1 MLNISKINALAEL
14 DRFGWDAVPSGQDEI
29 KCKCPVHEDQVASCS
44 LNVVKNVW
52 ICHASH
58 CRAHGD
64 IIALLAYIG
73 KVERKTIIADLQTR
87 YPGLAGKKTIKPD
100 RIEQWHNAIWESG
113 PLLQELYKRGVTNE
127 DIREQKIGYSLKEQ
141 RIMIPVFDK
150 ERQVIN
156 VRKYLPGAPGPD
168 KVRNISGYKSRAIY
182 LPDQLKYPT
191 LWICGGELKAL
202 VAKRFLNPSN
212 VGAITYTGAEG
223 AWHESLTDE
232 IKDKIVFI
240 CMDVDAGGREGARR
254 LAAQIYSKVK
264 AVYII
269 DLGLFLDIK
278 KYPKGDINDWVGK
291 EGAKESDF
299 ASAMKM
305 CTEYVPPYFK
315 EQNEENIVAIQCSLL
330 EARKSQTVNQKIET
344 SFVINML
351 DTENYLVPKELSISC
366 TRDASCCD
374 ACAVNSKKVD
384 DKTGLVSVTLQP
396 MNQEFLGLIGISQ
409 KKAPMKMALLDAL
422 GIPECK
428 SAKIEI
434 ISYYNVA
441 DVRLG
446 TEMDLESN
454 SGKTDLNQPAF
465 IVGLTEEQIELNI
478 PYIGTGR
485 NYPDPAKGSSV
496 LLINKLERKEDSLS
510 SFSLSEED
518 YKLLTI
524 FQI

>member
-1 MLNISKINALAEL
+1 MLNILKINALVEL
-14 DRFGWDAVPSGQDEI
+14 DRFGWDAVPSGQDEV

-64 IIALLAYIG
+64 IIALLAYIV
-73 KVERKTIIADLQTR
+73 KKERKTIIVELQTR
-87 YPGLAGKKTIKPD
+87 YPGLAGKKIIKPD
-100 RIEQWHNAIWESG
+100 RIEEWHNAVWNSG
-113 PLLQELYKRGVTNE
+113 PYLQELYKRGVTDE
-127 DIREQKIGYSLKEQ
+127 EIREQKIGYSQKEK

-150 ERQVIN
+150 EHQVVN
-156 VRKYLPGAPGPD
+156 VRKYKPGAPGPD

-182 LPDQLKYPT
+182 LIDQLKYPT

-202 VAKRFLNPSN
+202 VSKRFLNPSD
-212 VGAITYTGAEG
+212 VGAICYTGAEG
-223 AWHESLTDE
+223 AWHESLTPE
-232 IKDKIVFI
+232 LKDKIVFI

-254 LAAQIYSKVK
+254 LAAQIYSQVK

-269 DLGLFLDIK
+269 NLGLFLDIT

-291 EGAKESDF
+291 ENAKESDF

-305 CTEYVPPYFK
+305 STEYVPPYFK
-315 EQNEENIVAIQCSLL
+315 EQDEENIPSIQCSLL
-330 EARKSQTVNQKIET
+330 EARKSETVNKKIET

-366 TRDASCCD
+366 IRDASCCGV
-374 ACAVNSKKVD
+374 CIVNSKKVD
-384 DKTGLVSVTLQP
+384 DKTGLVNITLQP

-409 KKAPMKMALLDAL
+409 KNKSMNIALLDAM

-428 SAKIEI
+428 SAKIKIE
-434 ISYYNVA
+434 SYYNVA

-478 PYIGTGR
+478 PYVGTGR

-510 SFSLSEED
+510 SFNLGEED

-524 FQI
+524 FQV